1 MIKAIIFD
9 WGRTLW
15 DNENGV
21 LFPDT
26 KETLEYLRG
35 KGYRMALLSVTENT
49 AEELKLKRIR
59 DGGLEPFFDKIVLCK
74 EKDEAGV
81 QTINAVWNLP
91 YEDIMVIG
99 DRAKA
104 DIRIA
109 NILGMRSIWVR
120 RGKFAEELP
129 DEETGTPTH
138 TISTISEL
146 KSIL

>member
-49 AEELKLKRIR
+49 AEGLKLKRIQ
-59 DGGLEPFFDKIVLCK
+59 DGGLEPFFDKIVLCE
-74 EKDEAGV
+74 EKGETEV
-81 QTINAVWNLP
+81 QTINARWNLP

-99 DRAKA
+99 DRTKA

-109 NILGMRSIWVR
+109 NRLGTKSIWVR
-120 RGKFAEELP
+120 RGKFADELP

-138 TISTISEL
+138 TITTVGEL

>member
-15 DNENGV
+15 DNENAV

-26 KETLEYLRG
+26 KETLEYLKG
-35 KGYRMALLSVTENT
+35 KGYRMALLSVTVNT
-49 AEELKLKRIR
+49 TEELKLKRIQ
-59 DGGLEPFFDKIVLCK
+59 DGGLEPFFDKIVFCM
-74 EKDEAGV
+74 EKGEVEV
-81 QTINAVWNLP
+81 QTINALWKLP
-91 YEDIMVIG
+91 YEDIMVVG
-99 DRAKA
+99 DRTKV

-109 NILGMRSIWVR
+109 NRLGMKSTWVQ

-129 DEETGTPTH
+129 DEETGNPTH
-138 TISTISEL
+138 IISTVSEL